1 MAYLWLLVV
10 LAFIGTFSWRFL
22 GVAIG
27 NTIDPDSRFFIW
39 INAVAYAMVSGV
51 MMLIVVFPNGMVAE
65 TMLEAR
71 LAALIVALAVML
83 WRRNMVVSVL
93 AGITVYALVTYFPV

>member
-1 MAYLWLLVV
+1 
-10 LAFIGTFSWRFL
+10 
-22 GVAIG
+22 
-27 NTIDPDSRFFIW
+27 
-39 INAVAYAMVSGV
+39 
-51 MMLIVVFPNGMVAE
+51 MVAE